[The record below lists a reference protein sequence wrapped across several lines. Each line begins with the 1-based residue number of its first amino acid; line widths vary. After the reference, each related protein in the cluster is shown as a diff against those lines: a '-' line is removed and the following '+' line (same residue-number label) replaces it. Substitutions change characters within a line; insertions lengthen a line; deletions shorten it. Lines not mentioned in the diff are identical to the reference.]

1 MRDSFVLYC
10 SLLKPVQGLSDEA
23 LGRLF
28 RALYDYQTTGSEDVA
43 DDIAIPFAYIVN
55 QFKVDE
61 EKYERKCLKNRENIA
76 RRWSSE
82 EAAPANTEGYDRI
95 QTNTNVYD
103 RIRTGTNGYHNDNDN
118 ENENGDVSLNENE
131 NVQQEMCCGDN
142 AHAGAREETTPHHRD
157 SLIRIFFERNAQRP
171 TFEADKFLNFYLTT
185 GWHVKGGGKLATWKQ
200 RYARARNWGLTD
212 IAPRFPEPFFSV
224 WRDVVAALPPELQLP
239 AMCEGV
245 RMESKYNDIV
255 LTLPPELND
264 YFLSPEGHQRVGAIF
279 NDGRLEQA
287 VKFKPSK
294 QPQKQ
299 TKKCQ

>member
-28 RALYDYQTTGSEDVA
+28 RALYDYQTTGSEEVS

-55 QFKVDE
+55 QFKVDA
-61 EKYERKCLKNRENIA
+61 EKYERIVEKRREAGRARARQMVGDATNNEQMQANDSICLQMLA
-76 RRWSSE
+76 SGS
-82 EAAPANTEGYDRI
+82 Y
-95 QTNTNVYD
+95 
-103 RIRTGTNGYHNDNDN
+103 NDNEN

-212 IAPRFPEPFFSV
+212 SAPRFPEPFFSV

-287 VKFKPSK
+287 VKFKPYK

-299 TKKCQ
+299 TKQCQ

>member
-43 DDIAIPFAYIVN
+43 EDIAIPFAYIVN
-55 QFKVDE
+55 QFRIDE
-61 EKYERKCLKNRENIA
+61 EKYERICNRNMANGLKGGAPRGNQNA
-76 RRWSSE
+76 RKTTQNN
-82 EAAPANTEGYDRI
+82 PKQPKTTQNDP
-95 QTNTNVYD
+95 
-103 RIRTGTNGYHNDNDN
+103 NDNDNEN

-131 NVQQEMCCGDN
+131 EIMRMCCGDD

-171 TFEADKFLNFYLTT
+171 VFEADKFLNFYLTT
-185 GWHVKGGGKLATWKQ
+185 DWHTKGGGRMSSWKQ
-200 RYARARNWGLTD
+200 RFARARNWGLTD
-212 IAPRFPEPFFSV
+212 SAPRFPEPFFGV

-287 VKFKPSK
+287 VKFKPSNK
-294 QPQKQ
+294 AQKQ
-299 TKKCQ
+299 TKQCQ

>member
-28 RALYDYQTTGSEDVA
+28 RALYDYQITGSEDVA

-55 QFKVDE
+55 QFKVDA
-61 EKYERKCLKNRENIA
+61 EKYERIVEKRREAGRARARQMVGDATSNEQMQANDSNCLQVLA
-76 RRWSSE
+76 SGS
-82 EAAPANTEGYDRI
+82 Y
-95 QTNTNVYD
+95 
-103 RIRTGTNGYHNDNDN
+103 NDNEN

-131 NVQQEMCCGDN
+131 NVQQEMCCGDD

-171 TFEADKFLNFYLTT
+171 VFEADKFLNFYLTT
-185 GWHVKGGGKLATWKQ
+185 DWHTKGGGRMSSWKQ

-212 IAPRFPEPFFSV
+212 SAPRFPEPFFGV

-287 VKFKPSK
+287 VKFKPSNK
-294 QPQKQ
+294 PQKQ
-299 TKKCQ
+299 TKQCQ

>member
-1 MRDSFVLYC
+1 MLAS
-10 SLLKPVQGLSDEA
+10 
-23 LGRLF
+23 
-28 RALYDYQTTGSEDVA
+28 GS
-43 DDIAIPFAYIVN
+43 Y
-55 QFKVDE
+55 
-61 EKYERKCLKNRENIA
+61 
-76 RRWSSE
+76 
-82 EAAPANTEGYDRI
+82 
-95 QTNTNVYD
+95 
-103 RIRTGTNGYHNDNDN
+103 NDN
-118 ENENGDVSLNENE
+118 ENDNDDVSLNENE
-131 NVQQEMCCGDN
+131 QQEMCCGDN
-142 AHAGAREETTPHHRD
+142 ARAGAREETTPHHRD

-212 IAPRFPEPFFSV
+212 SAPRFPEPFFSV

-279 NDGRLEQA
+279 NDGRLDQA
-287 VKFKPSK
+287 VKFKPYK
-294 QPQKQ
+294 QQQKQ
-299 TKKCQ
+299 TKQCQ

>member
-28 RALYDYQTTGSEDVA
+28 RALYDYQTTGSEDVS

-55 QFKVDE
+55 QFKVDA
-61 EKYERKCLKNRENIA
+61 EKYERIVEKRREAGRA
-76 RRWSSE
+76 RARQMVGDATNNE
-82 EAAPANTEGYDRI
+82 QMQANDSTYLQMLASGSY
-95 QTNTNVYD
+95 
-103 RIRTGTNGYHNDNDN
+103 NDNDN
-118 ENENGDVSLNENE
+118 DNENGDVSLNENE

-212 IAPRFPEPFFSV
+212 SAPRFPEPFFSV

-279 NDGRLEQA
+279 NDGRLDQA
-287 VKFKPSK
+287 VKFKPYK

-299 TKKCQ
+299 TKQCQ

>member
-28 RALYDYQTTGSEDVA
+28 RALYDYQTTGSEDVSN
-43 DDIAIPFAYIVN
+43 DIAIPFAYIVN
-55 QFKVDE
+55 QFKVDA
-61 EKYERKCLKNRENIA
+61 EKYERIVEKRRDAGRARARQMVGDATNNEQMQANGSTCLQMLA
-76 RRWSSE
+76 SGS
-82 EAAPANTEGYDRI
+82 Y
-95 QTNTNVYD
+95 
-103 RIRTGTNGYHNDNDN
+103 NDNDNEN

-212 IAPRFPEPFFSV
+212 SAPRFPEPFFSV

-279 NDGRLEQA
+279 NDGRLDQA
-287 VKFKPSK
+287 VKFKPYK

-299 TKKCQ
+299 TNNVSK

>member
-28 RALYDYQTTGSEDVA
+28 RALYDYQTTGSEDVS

-55 QFKVDE
+55 QFKVDA
-61 EKYERKCLKNRENIA
+61 EKYERIVEKRREAGRARARQMVGDATSNEQMQANDSICLQMLA
-76 RRWSSE
+76 SGS
-82 EAAPANTEGYDRI
+82 Y
-95 QTNTNVYD
+95 
-103 RIRTGTNGYHNDNDN
+103 NDNDN
-118 ENENGDVSLNENE
+118 DNENGDVSLNENE

-212 IAPRFPEPFFSV
+212 SAPRFPEPFFSV

-279 NDGRLEQA
+279 NDGRLDQA
-287 VKFKPSK
+287 VKFKPYK

-299 TKKCQ
+299 TKQCQ

>member
-1 MRDSFVLYC
+1 MS
-10 SLLKPVQGLSDEA
+10 
-23 LGRLF
+23 
-28 RALYDYQTTGSEDVA
+28 

-55 QFKVDE
+55 QFKVDA
-61 EKYERKCLKNRENIA
+61 EKYERIVEKRRDAGRARARQMVGDATNNEQMQANDSTCLQMLA
-76 RRWSSE
+76 SGS
-82 EAAPANTEGYDRI
+82 Y
-95 QTNTNVYD
+95 
-103 RIRTGTNGYHNDNDN
+103 NDN

-212 IAPRFPEPFFSV
+212 SAPRFPEPFFSV

-279 NDGRLEQA
+279 NDGRLDQA
-287 VKFKPSK
+287 VKFKPYK

-299 TKKCQ
+299 TKQCQ

>member
-10 SLLKPVQGLSDEA
+10 SLLKPVQGFSDEA

-28 RALYDYQTTGSEDVA
+28 RALYDYQTTGSEDVS

-55 QFKVDE
+55 QFKVDA
-61 EKYERKCLKNRENIA
+61 EKYERIVEKRREAGRARARQMVGDATNNEQMQANDSTCLHLLA
-76 RRWSSE
+76 SGS
-82 EAAPANTEGYDRI
+82 Y
-95 QTNTNVYD
+95 
-103 RIRTGTNGYHNDNDN
+103 NDNDN
-118 ENENGDVSLNENE
+118 DNENGDVSLNENE

-212 IAPRFPEPFFSV
+212 SAPRFPEPFFSV

-279 NDGRLEQA
+279 NDGRLDQA
-287 VKFKPSK
+287 VKFKPYK

-299 TKKCQ
+299 TKQCQ

>member
-28 RALYDYQTTGSEDVA
+28 RALYDYQTTGSEEVS

-55 QFKVDE
+55 QFKVDA
-61 EKYERKCLKNRENIA
+61 EKYERIVEKRREAGRARARQMVGDATNNEQMQANDSICLQMLA
-76 RRWSSE
+76 SGS
-82 EAAPANTEGYDRI
+82 Y
-95 QTNTNVYD
+95 
-103 RIRTGTNGYHNDNDN
+103 NDNEN

-185 GWHVKGGGKLATWKQ
+185 DWHTKSGGRMSSWKQ

-212 IAPRFPEPFFSV
+212 SAPRFPEPFFSV

-287 VKFKPSK
+287 VKFKPYK

-299 TKKCQ
+299 TKQCQ

>member
-28 RALYDYQTTGSEDVA
+28 RALYDYQTTGSEDVS

-55 QFKVDE
+55 QFKVDA
-61 EKYERKCLKNRENIA
+61 EKYERIVEKRREAGRTRARQMVGDATNNEQMQANDSTCLQMLA
-76 RRWSSE
+76 SGS
-82 EAAPANTEGYDRI
+82 Y
-95 QTNTNVYD
+95 
-103 RIRTGTNGYHNDNDN
+103 NDNDN
-118 ENENGDVSLNENE
+118 ENENGDVSLNDNE

-212 IAPRFPEPFFSV
+212 SAPRFPEPFFSV

-287 VKFKPSK
+287 VKFKPYK

-299 TKKCQ
+299 TNNVSK

>member
-28 RALYDYQTTGSEDVA
+28 RALYDYQTTGSEDVS

-55 QFKVDE
+55 QFKVDA
-61 EKYERKCLKNRENIA
+61 EKYERIVEKRREAGRARARQMVGVATSNEQMQAIDSTCLQMLA
-76 RRWSSE
+76 SGS
-82 EAAPANTEGYDRI
+82 Y
-95 QTNTNVYD
+95 
-103 RIRTGTNGYHNDNDN
+103 NDNDN
-118 ENENGDVSLNENE
+118 DNENGDVSLNENE

-212 IAPRFPEPFFSV
+212 SAPRFPEPFFSV

-279 NDGRLEQA
+279 NDGRLDQA
-287 VKFKPSK
+287 VKFKPYK

-299 TKKCQ
+299 TKQCQ